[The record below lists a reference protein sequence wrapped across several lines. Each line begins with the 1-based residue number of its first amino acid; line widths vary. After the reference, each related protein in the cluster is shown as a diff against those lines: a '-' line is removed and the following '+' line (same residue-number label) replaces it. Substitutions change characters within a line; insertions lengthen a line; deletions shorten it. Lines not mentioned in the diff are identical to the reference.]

1 MPSMP
6 SIFTKIINREIPST
20 IEYEDDE
27 FIVIRDINPHAPVHV
42 LVIPKHEYK
51 TLEEVDVA
59 DEHFH
64 SKILL
69 VARTVAKKMGISEN
83 YKLVMNV
90 GDKMQVVPHIHMHVM
105 GGWDSKT
112 MEKEKNA

>member
-1 MPSMP
+1 MP

-27 FIVIRDINPHAPVHV
+27 FIVIRDIHPHAPVHV
-42 LVIPKHEYK
+42 LVIPKKEYT
-51 TLEEVDVA
+51 TLEEVDKA

-69 VARTVAKKMGISEN
+69 IARKVAKQLGISEN

-90 GDKMQVVPHIHMHVM
+90 GEKMQIVPHIHLHLM
-105 GGWDSKT
+105 GGWDQSA
-112 MEKEKNA
+112 MEKERNG